1 MSQVAPQIDAKN
13 DAQKNEPQKNDTQT
27 WGAFING
34 EFAPAASGR
43 TFPTYNPG
51 NGAIIGY
58 LAECDE
64 EDVDRAVR
72 AAVAAFP
79 AWKKRTGAARA
90 KLLMKLAQLVEAHG
104 PKLAELESLNAGKPI
119 RDSRAIDAVTA
130 IDAIEYFAGMATKI
144 QGETIPVP
152 GPYVNMTLREPLGVI
167 GGIIPWNYPLLQAV
181 WKIAPAIAAGNT
193 VVVKPAEQACLSVMY
208 LGKLIA
214 EAGIPAGVVNIVPGF
229 GTGAGAALVAHHLV
243 AKVMFTGSSLTGKR
257 IAAEAANTLKP
268 VGLELGGKSA
278 VVVYEDAPI
287 DQAAQVAA
295 TAIFSNQGQVCT
307 AGSRLFLHEKVHD
320 KVLEKVIEAAKR
332 VKLGDQMD
340 PATTMGPLISARQK
354 QRVQGYVDS
363 GKGDAKLA
371 YEAEVPKSLD
381 KGFFVGPTI
390 FDAVQNS
397 MKIAREEIFG
407 PVLSVLTFK
416 EETEALALAN
426 DCPFGL
432 AASVITR
439 DIGRAMRAAQAFEAG
454 NVWINT
460 WGAVSSMAPY
470 GGYKS
475 SGYGREMG
483 FSVMREVTQEKS
495 VWVNVR

>member
-1 MSQVAPQIDAKN
+1 MSEA
-13 DAQKNEPQKNDTQT
+13 AQQPTAKNEPET

-34 EFAPAASGR
+34 AFAPAASGK
-43 TFPTYNPG
+43 TFPTFNPG
-51 NGAIIGY
+51 NGEVIGH

-72 AAVAAFP
+72 AALAAFP
-79 AWKKRTGAARA
+79 GWKRRTGAARA
-90 KLLMKLAQLVEAHG
+90 KLLIKLAQLVEVHG

-119 RDSRAIDAVTA
+119 RDSKAIDAVTA

-193 VVVKPAEQACLSVMY
+193 VVLKPAEQACLSVMY

-229 GTGAGAALVAHHLV
+229 GAGAGAALVDHHMV
-243 AKVMFTGSSLTGKR
+243 AKIMFTGSSMTGKR
-257 IAAEAANTLKP
+257 IAGQAANTLKP

-278 VVVYEDAPI
+278 VIVYEDAPV
-287 DQAAQVAA
+287 DQAAQIAA

-307 AGSRLFLHEKVHD
+307 AGSRLFLHEKLHD
-320 KVLEKVIEAAKR
+320 AVLEKVVEAAKR
-332 VKLGDQMD
+332 VRLGDQMD
-340 PATTMGPLISARQK
+340 PNTTMGPLISAKQK
-354 QRVQGYVDS
+354 QRVLGYIAS
-363 GKGDAKLA
+363 GKADAKLVHGG
-371 YEAEVPKSLD
+371 EEPKGLQ

-390 FDAVQNS
+390 FDQVQNS
-397 MKIAREEIFG
+397 MTIAREEIFG

-416 EETEALALAN
+416 EEAEALALAN
-426 DCPFGL
+426 DCAFGL

>member
-1 MSQVAPQIDAKN
+1 MTQAAQQVNVKDKTETSGTQTSG
-13 DAQKNEPQKNDTQT
+13 TQT

-34 EFAPAASGR
+34 EFSAAASGR
-43 TFPTYNPG
+43 TFPTFNPG
-51 NGAIIGY
+51 NGEIIGY

-79 AWKKRTGAARA
+79 AWKRRTGAARA
-90 KLLMKLAQLVEAHG
+90 KILMKLAQLVEAHG
-104 PKLAELESLNAGKPI
+104 AKLAELESLNAGKPI

-130 IDAIEYFAGMATKI
+130 IDALEYFAGMATKI

-214 EAGIPAGVVNIVPGF
+214 EAGIPPGVVNIVPGF
-229 GTGAGAALVAHHLV
+229 GAGAGAALVAHHLV
-243 AKVMFTGSSLTGKR
+243 AKIMFTGSSLTGKR

-278 VVVYEDAPI
+278 VIVYEDAPI
-287 DQAAQVAA
+287 DQAAQIAA

-307 AGSRLFLHEKVHD
+307 AGSRLFLHEKLHD

-340 PATTMGPLISARQK
+340 PGTTMGPLISARQK
-354 QRVQGYVDS
+354 QRVLGYIDS
-363 GKGDAKLA
+363 GKNDAKLV
-371 YEAEVPKSLD
+371 YGGDEPKGLE
-381 KGFFVGPTI
+381 KGFFVGPAI

-416 EETEALALAN
+416 EEAEALALAN

-454 NVWINT
+454 NVWINS

>member
-1 MSQVAPQIDAKN
+1 MNEAIKPQAIAKF
-13 DAQKNEPQKNDTQT
+13 EPET

-34 EFAPAASGR
+34 EFRPAASGK
-43 TFPTYNPG
+43 TFPTFNPG
-51 NGAIIGY
+51 NGEVVAR

-64 EDVDRAVR
+64 EDIDAAVR

-79 AWKKRTGAARA
+79 GWRRRTGAARA
-90 KLLMKLAQLVEAHG
+90 KLLMKLAQLVESHG
-104 PKLAELESLNAGKPI
+104 PKLAELESINAGKPI

-130 IDAIEYFAGMATKI
+130 IDALEYFAGMATKI
-144 QGETIPVP
+144 EGTTIPVP

-167 GGIIPWNYPLLQAV
+167 GGIIPWNYPLLQAI

-208 LGKLIA
+208 LARLIA
-214 EAGIPAGVVNIVPGF
+214 EAGIPPGVVNIV
-229 GTGAGAALVAHHLV
+229 TGYGATAGAALVAHHLV
-243 AKVMFTGSSLTGKR
+243 AKIMFTGSTATGRR

-278 VVVYEDAPI
+278 VIVYEDAPI
-287 DQAAQVAA
+287 DQAAQIAA
-295 TAIFSNQGQVCT
+295 TAIFTNQGQVCT

-320 KVLEKVIEAAKR
+320 KVVEKVIEAAKKVR
-332 VKLGDQMD
+332 LGYQMD
-340 PATTMGPLISARQK
+340 PNTTMGPLVSAKQK
-354 QRVQGYVDS
+354 QTVLRYIDA
-363 GKGDAKLA
+363 GKADAKLA
-371 YEAEVPKSLD
+371 YAREESKDLKD
-381 KGFFVGPTI
+381 GHYVGPVI
-390 FDAVQNS
+390 FDQVQNS
-397 MKIAREEIFG
+397 MRIAREEIFG

-416 EETEALALAN
+416 EEGEALALAN
-426 DCPFGL
+426 DCPYGL

-439 DIGRAMRAAQAFEAG
+439 DIGRALRAAQAFEAG
-454 NVWINT
+454 NVWVNT

-483 FSVMREVTQEKS
+483 FSVMSEVTQEKNVWMS
-495 VWVNVR
+495 VR